1 MNHKKIMQRRNPK
14 IPLILKTDE
23 EDEETDGVK
32 SMKSA
37 IKQKNTFQ
45 SNLNFVNFTAI
56 NPVEALKLLQNKLDW
71 THNPT
76 TKKDDSMTNGL
87 KLIHK
92 RRKSKSAKEHNPG
105 DIKKIRQILNRNA
118 YSRLRNENA
127 PNLSRAARMRKL
139 MSALSNSPM
148 QRAIMSNIRNQGAGH
163 IRNEELKQ
171 KVYSHIKRKFHNES
185 ALTGINPVND
195 HSISNHGERSFMQG
209 KIRKN
214 FSNMM
219 NEAEVD
225 ARSYL
230 SDPESHDSSLA
241 GAMMSI
247 KKKKYLKPLDDT
259 EDFSRHNKRRVAQ
272 LEEKAKAKELQQ
284 KEMLAALKNKLD
296 NSNFST
302 NSQTTKKYISKN
314 QIRVVKK
321 NIKKIKKNVSKFNK
335 DESIVQ
341 VFSNEVS

>member
-1 MNHKKIMQRRNPK
+1 M
-14 IPLILKTDE
+14 
-23 EDEETDGVK
+23 
-32 SMKSA
+32 
-37 IKQKNTFQ
+37 
-45 SNLNFVNFTAI
+45 
-56 NPVEALKLLQNKLDW
+56 EALQLLQNKLDW
-71 THNPT
+71 THNPD
-76 TKKDDSMTNGL
+76 TKKDDSMADGL

-92 RRKSKSAKEHNPG
+92 RRKSKLMKERNPG

-163 IRNEELKQ
+163 IGNEELKQ
-171 KVYSHIKRKFHNES
+171 KVYSHMKRKVHKES
-185 ALTGINPVND
+185 TLTGIHPAKD
-195 HSISNHGERSFMQG
+195 HSLSNHGESSFMQG

-214 FSNMM
+214 FSNIM
-219 NEAEVD
+219 NEGEVD

-230 SDPESHDSSLA
+230 SDPESHDSSFA
-241 GAMMSI
+241 GGGMIPI

-259 EDFSRHNKRRVAQ
+259 EDFSKRNKRRAAQ
-272 LEEKAKAKELQQ
+272 LEEKAKAKAIQE

-302 NSQTTKKYISKN
+302 NSKTTKKYINKN

-321 NIKKIKKNVSKFNK
+321 NIKKMKKNVSKFNK

-341 VFSNEVS
+341 VFSNEVTRVDR